1 MTTWLKHLVPAYR
14 PVYLGGMLLDG
25 PYHLGTARR
34 RDRGASEH
42 GTPASLLAPPLA
54 SMSIRCLFLPHTT
67 GARPMTAPPRVTFF
81 HAPQT
86 RSGATRAV
94 FEALGVEYVIR
105 VMSLKAGDTRKPDYP
120 AVNPMGK
127 VPAIRHG
134 DALITEQPAVMMY
147 LADLY
152 PEAKLAPPIGTPLRG
167 PYLRWMVF
175 YGSCFEPAVIDKSMQ
190 REPAPSS
197 TSPYCDFDT
206 MLGTLT
212 GHLDRGPYLLGTTFS
227 AADVLYGTALDWVT
241 QFKLVPE
248 LPVIRAYI
256 ERVTSRPAMQR
267 AAAADATLAAEQSQ

>member
-1 MTTWLKHLVPAYR
+1 MTT
-14 PVYLGGMLLDG
+14 
-25 PYHLGTARR
+25 
-34 RDRGASEH
+34 
-42 GTPASLLAPPLA
+42 PL
-54 SMSIRCLFLPHTT
+54 
-67 GARPMTAPPRVTFF
+67 RVTFF

-86 RSGATRAV
+86 RSGATRALI
-94 FEALGVEYVIR
+94 EELGVKVDMQ
-105 VMSLKAGDTRKPDYP
+105 VLNLKAGDTRKPEYV

-152 PEAKLAPPIGTPLRG
+152 PETRLAPPIGDPLRG

-175 YGSCFEPAVIDKSMQ
+175 YGSCFEPAVIDKSME
-190 REPAPSS
+190 RDPAPLAM
-197 TSPYCDFDT
+197 SPYGDFET

-212 GHLDRGPYLLGTTFS
+212 DQLDRGPYLL
-227 AADVLYGTALDWVT
+227 YGTALDWMT

-256 ERVTSRPAMQR
+256 DRVISRPAMQR
-267 AAAADATLAAEQSQ
+267 AAAADAELAATQSE